1 MEETKLN
8 ARLEVRLY
16 PEQLKQL
23 KDEAKQKNTSVG
35 NLVREAIDQRYQVSK
50 VEKMDA
56 VNQLAKI
63 NAPVADWEQMKKEI
77 LARESKA

>member
-1 MEETKLN
+1 MDDKLT

-16 PEQLKQL
+16 PEQLEQL

-50 VEKMDA
+50 EEKMQA
-56 VNQLAKI
+56 VNQLAKV

-77 LARESKA
+77 FTRKNKV